1 MRRILSLSL
10 ALLLAGCSTAY
21 TYTTAD
27 LDSGNFKKQSSLVST
42 EVPTPTDGQ
51 KAGKVVILA
60 HGYTAS
66 TYEMQAAETHLEG
79 KGYLVSNVLLGG
91 HGTDIADFEKS
102 DWKKWGA
109 PVLKE
114 YDDLAKLGFSD
125 ISIVAAS
132 TGGALVLEM
141 LASKRLSQPPKKVVL
156 VAPLVFFR
164 AQHIAFTGVL
174 EWIGAKSSPQ
184 TNGQNAVG
192 NWYKERP
199 IGTLKSLID
208 LTEIVKGQLR
218 TGIPLDSSTKALII
232 QSDQDPTVDPSS
244 ATTVLKGLQG
254 TASLY
259 AIHSEQHVPIRPINV
274 GRNWTDTEIA
284 QQQELLSLIDRFIA
298 Q

>member
-1 MRRILSLSL
+1 MRRILCLSL
-10 ALLLAGCSTAY
+10 ALLLAGCSTTY
-21 TYTTAD
+21 TYTASD
-27 LDSGNFKKQSSLVST
+27 LDSGNFKKQSSLVSQ
-42 EVPTPTDGQ
+42 EVPTPTDSQ

-66 TYEMQAAETHLEG
+66 TYEMQAAESHLES

-102 DWKKWGA
+102 NWKTWGA

-114 YDDLAKLGFSD
+114 YEDLVKLGFTD
-125 ISIVAAS
+125 ISIVGAS

-141 LASKRLSQPPKKVVL
+141 LGTKRFALAPKKVVL
-156 VAPLVFFR
+156 VAPLVYFR
-164 AQHIAFTGVL
+164 DRNIAFAGAL
-174 EWIGAKSSPQ
+174 EWLGAKSSPKSM
-184 TNGQNAVG
+184 GQNATG
-192 NWYKERP
+192 NWYKDRP
-199 IGTLKSLID
+199 IGTLKSLVD

-218 TGIPLDSSTKALII
+218 AGIPLDATTKALII

-254 TASLY
+254 TTSLY
-259 AIHSEQHVPIRPINV
+259 AIHSQQHVPIRPPDV
-274 GRNWTDTEIA
+274 DRNWTDTEKA